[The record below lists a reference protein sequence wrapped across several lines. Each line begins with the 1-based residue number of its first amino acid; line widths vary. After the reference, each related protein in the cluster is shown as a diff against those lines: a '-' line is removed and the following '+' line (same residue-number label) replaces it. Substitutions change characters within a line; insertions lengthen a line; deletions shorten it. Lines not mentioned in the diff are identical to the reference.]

1 MTVKELRAE
10 ISKAMETMVQN
21 RYTCTSTE
29 KEILKATYSK
39 KADLEKQLSTFQTV
53 IKRNEDRIEK
63 QKASAK
69 ASATEKA
76 SASEKKTETKA
87 VASLKKSSKTKKT
100 EKVSLYPVTYE
111 TTKSK
116 LTKVAFDLAKL
127 ESGETVLGRYFD
139 IKSMSKSLVY
149 SFKEKDI
156 QKALE
161 SLKKEG
167 KSPFPCNID
176 LYKVVAK
183 NDELFVLQSIITTS
197 FTSIRKDDIEK
208 AVKADSMALY
218 TMEEKPAEK
227 KPAEKKTRTKKSTK

>member
-21 RYTCTSTE
+21 KYTCTSTE

-39 KADLEKQLSTFQTV
+39 KADLEKQLATFQTV

-63 QKASAK
+63 QKK
-69 ASATEKA
+69 ASEKA
-76 SASEKKTETKA
+76 PASEKKQETKA

-183 NDELFVLQSIITTS
+183 NDELLVLQSIITTS

>member
-21 RYTCTSTE
+21 KYTCTSTE

-39 KADLEKQLSTFQTV
+39 KADLEKQLATFQAV

-63 QKASAK
+63 QKAS
-69 ASATEKA
+69 EKA

-87 VASLKKSSKTKKT
+87 VASLKKSSKNKKT

-139 IKSMSKSLVY
+139 LKGMNKNLVY

-183 NDELFVLQSIITTS
+183 NDELLVLQSIITTS